1 MKNEQRN
8 GLMKEKER
16 KKKKNIIGTVA
27 ESAATMTLSTLFLGL
42 AAADRRGLMA
52 SSALLQVTAIIVTSS
67 QRNY

>member
-27 ESAATMTLSTLFLGL
+27 ESAATMTLSMILFFW
-42 AAADRRGLMA
+42 A
-52 SSALLQVTAIIVTSS
+52 SLQPTAED
-67 QRNY
+67 